1 VPHRLKMALS
11 NSTEASKVSI
21 TQIFEF
27 TSHFIENIHLR
38 PNGNLLLS
46 SLSSGDLFTID
57 PTAPSPAA
65 KAVVNCPGSTGLSGI
80 ATIGPDLFAVSGGIH
95 SSFRFDKMQVYVV
108 SVPGDSDSGTIFDS
122 ISVPDTY
129 GLNGMASL
137 PAMSRVVLSA
147 DSHGSCIYRINT
159 LTRKVD
165 VAFADPLLGHGAT
178 FKVGI
183 NGLKIFNGYLYFT
196 NSGQGTFGRVKI
208 ADDGSKAGDIEIVAR
223 IPGMPPGK
231 GHAYDDFTLDIDGNA
246 YVTLHTNEI
255 VKITQDG
262 IQTTFAGG
270 NNSTIFKSPT
280 SAAISQDRKSIY
292 VATAGTTAGKI
303 PGEIVFNGQVIHLS
317 I

>member
-1 VPHRLKMALS
+1 MTSADVNETA
-11 NSTEASKVSI
+11 NVSI

-38 PNGNLLLS
+38 SNGRLLLS

-57 PTAPSPAA
+57 PAAPSPPA

-80 ATIGPDLFAVSGGIH
+80 ATIGPDLFAVSGGVH
-95 SSFRFDKMQVYVV
+95 GSFRFDNMQVYVV
-108 SVPGDSDSGTIFDS
+108 SVPGDSDSGVLLDS

-129 GLNGMASL
+129 GLNGMAAL

-159 LTRKVD
+159 LTRIVD
-165 VAFADPLLGHGAT
+165 VAFADPLLGHGPT

-183 NGLKIFNGYLYFT
+183 NGLKIFNGYMYFT
-196 NSGQGTFGRVKI
+196 NSGQGTFARVKI
-208 ADDGSKAGDIEIVAR
+208 NDDGSKAGDIEIVANL
-223 IPGMPPGK
+223 PGVPGL
-231 GHAYDDFTLDIDGNA
+231 GHAYDDFTLDSDGNA
-246 YVTLHTNEI
+246 YVTLHPNEI

-262 IQTTFAGG
+262 MQTTFAGG
-270 NNSTIFKSPT
+270 NNSTIFKGPT
-280 SAAISQDRKSIY
+280 SAATSQDGKSIY
-292 VATAGTTAGKI
+292 VATAGTTAGKT
-303 PGEIVFNGQVIHLS
+303 PGEWVFNGQVIQLS